1 MAKQEKAK
9 TNKKPNSNK
18 QVGPYGIAYVYSGY
32 NNTLVTI
39 TDVTGNTVCWESG
52 GSSNFKGSR
61 KATPY
66 AATVIG
72 ESAGKEAVA
81 AGLKE
86 VEVRMKGVGSGKTQ
100 CVKALRNA
108 GISITK
114 IVDVTP
120 MSHNGC
126 RPRKRRRV

>member
-1 MAKQEKAK
+1 MAKQQKQK
-9 TNKKPNSNK
+9 TNKKSNK

-39 TDVTGNTVCWESG
+39 TDASGNAVCWESG

-66 AATVIG
+66 AATIIG

-81 AGLKE
+81 TGLKE

-108 GISITK
+108 GLGISK
-114 IVDVTP
+114 IIDVTP
-120 MSHNGC
+120 LPHNGC